1 MQMWKERNIMSNFYS
16 KKEIDDACKEEI
28 YSWDGHTLFE
38 YAYSNLVDYYLH
50 DADQKTLH
58 NFMKGVRY

>member
-1 MQMWKERNIMSNFYS
+1 MSNFYS